1 MHYREVKKVVNFE
14 NFFLHFFAENTHHFA
29 QGFIT
34 LQRIS
39 EKFSVEKIEVK
50 GEKGL
55 VSKELSC

>member
-1 MHYREVKKVVNFE
+1 MVNFE
-14 NFFLHFFAENTHHFA
+14 SSFLRSFFAENTHNFA
-29 QGFIT
+29 QGIIT

-39 EKFSVEKIEVK
+39 EKFSVEKTEVK